1 MTDPSR
7 ASGPRI
13 GDTPDNLPRHI
24 AIIMD
29 GNGRWAESRGRSRAV
44 GHRVGARS
52 TREITEACVRL
63 GIQRLTL
70 YAFSNENWKRP
81 AKEVNFLMKL
91 LSRFMVKERKT
102 LLENK
107 IRLEVIGRVE
117 GLPASV
123 QQRLR
128 GLIEESSR
136 NTGLIVCMALNYG
149 GRTEIVDAARTIA
162 REALEGR
169 LDLEALDEARF
180 ADFLYAGPGVPDPDL
195 LIRTGGDSRV
205 SNFMLWEIS
214 YSEIVVTPVP
224 WPEFRAPQ
232 LQEVLRE
239 YARRE
244 RRFGGLKKA
253 DNRDQKR

>member
-1 MTDPSR
+1 LS
-7 ASGPRI
+7 A
-13 GDTPDNLPRHI
+13 TPNNLPRHI

-63 GIQRLTL
+63 GIKRLTL

-81 AKEVNFLMKL
+81 AKEINFLMKL

-102 LLENK
+102 LLENN

-117 GLPASV
+117 GLPENV
-123 QQRLR
+123 QKRLR
-128 GLIEESSR
+128 GLIEESRR

-169 LDLEALDEARF
+169 LDPGTLDEAQF

-205 SNFMLWEIS
+205 SNFLLWEIS

-224 WPEFRAPQ
+224 WPEFREPQ
-232 LQEVLRE
+232 LHEVLQE

-253 DNRDQKR
+253 KKIDNRDQKR